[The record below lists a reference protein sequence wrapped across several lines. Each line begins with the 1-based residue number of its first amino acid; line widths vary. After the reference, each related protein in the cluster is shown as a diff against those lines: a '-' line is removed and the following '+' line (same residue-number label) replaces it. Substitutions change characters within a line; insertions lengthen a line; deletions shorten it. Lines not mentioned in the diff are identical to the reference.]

1 MEKYY
6 NIINS
11 LIKENKRYPG
21 CESIIDD
28 IAQEVWT
35 KSKNII
41 DSVESEEII
50 INYIERMVN
59 IAMVTVPKRLNIK
72 TRHSSRIQIPA
83 EDSVTEE
90 KEQYS
95 LDNGE
100 EITLEPVAD
109 VEENLIADTAEEVLE
124 QPAEEEELLLQ
135 EPEELVSEDEIEILA
150 EPDNVKNLSE
160 VNIAEDTTESEEIVE
175 LNEPEVDKDL
185 VEKVINGV
193 PADEI
198 PDEDLDYEDIDSV
211 EPLDNTEDAGI
222 LEEDAQS
229 ETDFI
234 DELNTPFEEDNT
246 LLLDNEEVLTID
258 SDSSDDIEIFEDN
271 DEEVILTDN
280 EKVTEDIPQPEE
292 ISQSEPEE
300 PLSFPDLSC
309 FDADVK
315 PEEIDVDYVYK
326 KLTELAQKRNDIQVM
341 KIFELKY
348 RENKSVSEISQILN
362 TDTESVL
369 AVLGTIVDIVEV

>member
-124 QPAEEEELLLQ
+124 QPAEEEELLLK

-150 EPDNVKNLSE
+150 EPDNVENLSE

-193 PADEI
+193 SADEI

-246 LLLDNEEVLTID
+246 LLLDNEEVLTVD

-280 EKVTEDIPQPEE
+280 EEVTEDIPQPEE